1 MNFEELK
8 VLTGQMLKASQE
20 NGTAFQTSVE
30 HINQKFL
37 MLEMINQ
44 LLKDYDLSFVV
55 MYNNPYHINVYFDRY
70 CLGFTR
76 KRRDSQYYIIIRY
89 HDRYSS
95 ILSDEVIKLIPELIF
110 MINDLK

>member
-8 VLTGQMLKASQE
+8 VLTEQMLKAPQE
-20 NGTAFQTSVE
+20 NQKSIQTSVE

-37 MLEMINQ
+37 MLETINQ
-44 LLKDYDLSFVV
+44 LLKDYDLSFFVR
-55 MYNNPYHINVYFDRY
+55 YNNTYHINVYFDQY

-89 HDRYSS
+89 HDRYSW
-95 ILSDEVIKLIPELIF
+95 IPSDEVIKLIPELIF
-110 MINDLK
+110 MINDLR